1 MVAAKLAVEGLAGE
15 SQKEKA
21 GLHSP
26 GGKDSG
32 PQGTDVV
39 ACGMCLRAGRFR

>member
-1 MVAAKLAVEGLAGE
+1 MVAVELASEGLAGE

-21 GLHSP
+21 GRHSP
-26 GGKDSG
+26 GGKDNG

-39 ACGMCLRAGRFR
+39 ACGMCSRAARFR